1 MSNEETDKLLS
12 DRYKLYGE
20 HADQAFISQSI
31 KRVFQNTRNWRRLS
45 DVQKECLEMVA
56 NKLGRILNGD
66 PDYIDSW
73 DDVAGYIRLVTQ
85 RLGPEGRALANKW
98 AEESG
103 YSGAVGTGAGAGI
116 DQ

>member
-12 DRYKLYGE
+12 ERGKFYGE
-20 HADQAFISQSI
+20 YTDLASI
-31 KRVFQNTRNWRRLS
+31 VQNIKCVFHNTRNWGRLS
-45 DVQKECLEMVA
+45 DVQKESLEMVA

-73 DDVAGYIRLVTQ
+73 DDIPGYIRLVTQ
-85 RLGPEGRALANKW
+85 RLGPGGRALANKW

-103 YSGAVGTGAGAGI
+103 NPRGPIYSTE
-116 DQ
+116 DLD